1 MWRKL
6 VDGAGWVYD
15 KIADGACWVGLKI
28 ANAARRTFG
37 WIRGWFA

>member
-37 WIRGWFA
+37 RIRSWFA